1 MPAIARAS
9 AAPLSSA
16 AVWWP
21 RAARAPPPRVCH
33 PGARGTPTS
42 HPCAEVGTQRAE
54 PAPPPVLTPQAN
66 NATVVQQ
73 PTSTMTQ
80 RRQDKRTGAPTMTQR
95 RQDKRTEHRT
105 KKICSAPQPSSP
117 AGSLRSARRG
127 ARRAALVESVP
138 PAGALVR
145 TPASRSARRERR
157 ANCKSISRRLD
168 LHLVVVVKMPTP
180 AASTNLKSGGACP
193 RFFAHTGRGS
203 ATRHTT
209 QPVAGH
215 GPMGAS
221 CPRRLWHLPSGID
234 SLHQDSR
241 MKRLKNREILPW

>member
-16 AVWWP
+16 AVWWL
-21 RAARAPPPRVCH
+21 RAARAPPPRVCQ
-33 PGARGTPTS
+33 PGARGAPTS

-157 ANCKSISRRLD
+157 ANCKSPVDISTTRPAFGGRGEDADPSSQHQPQEWRRLPSF
-168 LHLVVVVKMPTP
+168 L
-180 AASTNLKSGGACP
+180 
-193 RFFAHTGRGS
+193 RAHWPWVGHETH
-203 ATRHTT
+203 HTT
-209 QPVAGH
+209 RGR
-215 GPMGAS
+215 
-221 CPRRLWHLPSGID
+221 PRPDGCILPSRLWHLPSGID
-234 SLHQDSR
+234 SCLERIAKSY
-241 MKRLKNREILPW
+241 PW